1 MEAKELRIGNY
12 VYLPINNNEYFQIEQ
27 GDFCSNNIADYSVAE
42 FCQPIPLTEEWLL
55 KFGAEK
61 VTYDDGS
68 GYYLA
73 LRHKDFNRVEGGA
86 NWLGKSLTS
95 VFKDNV
101 LGPTTPGI
109 SKIRNYYIRHL
120 IIKIPQNQSLK
131 NTKKMIVRV
140 VNAFQAINEY
150 RSIKLTIDVDNY

>member
-1 MEAKELRIGNY
+1 MKTKELRIGNY

-42 FCQPIPLTEEWLL
+42 FCQPIPLTEEWLF

-73 LRHKDFNRVEGGA
+73 LRHKDF
-86 NWLGKSLTS
+86 S
-95 VFKDNV
+95 VFYEEGVGVYLDIYEV
-101 LGPTTPGI
+101 
-109 SKIRNYYIRHL
+109 
-120 IIKIPQNQSLK
+120 IIKLEYVHKLQNIWYALTNEELK
-131 NTKKMIVRV
+131 
-140 VNAFQAINEY
+140 IND
-150 RSIKLTIDVDNY
+150 K